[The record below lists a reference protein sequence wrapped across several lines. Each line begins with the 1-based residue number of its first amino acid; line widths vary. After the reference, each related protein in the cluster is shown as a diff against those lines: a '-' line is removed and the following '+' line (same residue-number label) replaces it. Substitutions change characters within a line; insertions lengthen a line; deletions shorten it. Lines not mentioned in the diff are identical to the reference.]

1 MEDLYRQRGRS
12 NLKEVFSDDGADQAF
27 AGQYA
32 ESMAQSTGMTVCIA
46 DRDQVIAVAGGPKKE
61 LLQKTISSQLEEAV
75 NERETFLAGIGGRA
89 MIPVADE
96 DLEGITAQAI
106 APIICEG
113 DAIGAVIL
121 MSREP
126 RVKFGDA
133 ELRLVTTA
141 AGFLGLPDGSVG
153 SGNEHRCVGLLF
165 LLF

>member
-1 MEDLYRQRGRS
+1 
-12 NLKEVFSDDGADQAF
+12 
-27 AGQYA
+27 
-32 ESMAQSTGMTVCIA
+32 MTVCIA

-75 NERETFLAGIGGRA
+75 NERETFLAGTGGRA

-141 AGFLGLPDGSVG
+141 AGFLGRQM
-153 SGNEHRCVGLLF
+153 EA
-165 LLF
+165 